1 MEHKPLTEI
10 NTVADV
16 VAVAPKRMTRRE
28 RLERWAELL
37 ERDPTRELSS
47 LEEIEFKPKSERRF
61 LRADNSP
68 LTVAFADP
76 VLRAEGLASDR
87 LGDASDFFGLT
98 VNDAHFALCS
108 CLYGRTMQAGEA
120 ASRVHRLADSDRTAL
135 QALSV
140 LGGGIA
146 AMLALSS
153 LSGLLH

>member
-1 MEHKPLTEI
+1 MEHKPFAEI

-16 VAVAPKRMTRRE
+16 LRAAPTRMTRKE
-28 RLERWAELL
+28 RLERWAEVL
-37 ERDPTRELSS
+37 ERDPMRELSS
-47 LEEIEFKPKSERRF
+47 LEEIEFKPKSERRV

-68 LTVAFADP
+68 LTVAFDDP

-87 LGDASDFFGLT
+87 LGDASDFFGLS

-120 ASRVHRLADSDRTAL
+120 ASRIRRLTESDRTAL
-135 QALSV
+135 RALSL